1 MSLISVPKK
10 IYVKAIASEGETE
23 LNAFDNC
30 LIKSGL
36 PHISL
41 IKVTSI
47 LPKDITIINDPP
59 NLPLGCNVPTIY
71 AVYSSCEKG
80 KLLAGALA
88 VGWTGN
94 GPTLVAEFA
103 SEGIKKEKAEK
114 EALFRLEK
122 MAEARGLK
130 IIKKLIVSVDH
141 VVEKCG
147 CVLVFAAEVE

>member
-1 MSLISVPKK
+1 MSVISIPRK
-10 IYVKAIASEGETE
+10 IYINAIASEGETE

-30 LIKSGL
+30 LVKSGL
-36 PHISL
+36 PQVSL

-47 LPKDITIINDPP
+47 LPRDIIVINDPP

-88 VGWTGN
+88 IGWTD

-103 SEGIKKEKAEK
+103 SEGMSKEKAEK

-122 MAEARGLK
+122 MAEARGLR
-130 IIKKLIVSVDH
+130 IIKKIVVSVDH